1 MHFILFS
8 HRFSPGSAFLCMN
21 VCMCG
26 LLLKALRAQVTHT
39 HTIEICL
46 YGTVYCKSTAL
57 QCKLTD
63 VEIKSNIVQVQLT
76 VFIVYEF
83 LTHSSS

>member
-1 MHFILFS
+1 MHECMHVWAAVESIESAS
-8 HRFSPGSAFLCMN
+8 H
-21 VCMCG
+21 
-26 LLLKALRAQVTHT
+26 THT

-63 VEIKSNIVQVQLT
+63 VVIKSNIVQVQLT